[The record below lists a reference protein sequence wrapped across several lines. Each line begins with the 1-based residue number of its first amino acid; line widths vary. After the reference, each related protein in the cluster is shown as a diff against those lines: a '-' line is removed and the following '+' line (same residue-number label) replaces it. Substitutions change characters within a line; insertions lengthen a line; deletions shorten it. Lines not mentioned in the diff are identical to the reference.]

1 MINSSGNLTGK
12 VFGTCIL
19 EALIGRGGMSL
30 VYRAQQIR
38 PVRTVAVKILL
49 PAAPVGSNL
58 HNQFLARFE
67 REANIIA
74 KLQHP
79 NIIANYECG
88 EQDGEIY
95 LVMPYLTGGSLSK
108 LLAQRGVL
116 TLQETLNYIGQA
128 AAALDYAH
136 QHGVIHRDLKP
147 SNFLLDDQGRLVL
160 VDFGIARIMQDSG
173 RSIDSTL
180 TSSGILLGTPDY
192 MSPEMIRSEQQID
205 HRTDIYELGIV
216 LFQMLSGTVPF
227 KGNPTSVLIKHL
239 QEMPPLLHELNPT
252 IPPAVDDVIYKATA
266 KRREDRF
273 ATAGSMAQALH
284 TAIITPQY
292 PSEPVSP
299 IAPTV
304 LSARTISSNGHNPT
318 QAMELPRSKPGSPR
332 RLWSMLFALVL
343 VAALAFS
350 GMILANAQIS
360 KDQRQSTSTPTS
372 TPSQQVQTAV
382 QQYYNDINN
391 HDYQAAYKL
400 LVASDYCTFIDDYA
414 HTLHDDITF
423 NSITL
428 LPDGTYN
435 AELTITARENLP
447 PGILL
452 TTYSANHVV
461 QKENGIWKLL
471 PGSLNKI
478 DRSQISG
485 PIPAITT
492 DSTPSQQAQAVV
504 QQYYGDVNTHDYPSA
519 YNLWGN
525 DFQNSTDYCSFVN
538 GYANTVHDEITFNSI
553 TPSTNGGIQVVAT
566 ITAKENRNSKIAMTR
581 YLDNYIVGDENNS
594 WRILS
599 GTQSVI

>member
-12 VFGTCIL
+12 VFGTCML
-19 EALIGRGGMSL
+19 EALIGRGGMSV

-49 PAAPVGSNL
+49 PDAPVGSNL
-58 HNQFLARFE
+58 HSQFLARFE

-79 NIIANYECG
+79 NIIPNYECG

-95 LVMPYLTGGSLSK
+95 LVMPYLTGGSLGK
-108 LLAQRGVL
+108 LLAQRGTL
-116 TLQETLNYIGQA
+116 TLLETLNYIGQA

-147 SNFLLDDQGRLVL
+147 SNFLLDDRGRLVL
-160 VDFGIARIMQDSG
+160 ADFGIARILQDSG
-173 RSIDSTL
+173 RTIGSTL
-180 TSSGILLGTPDY
+180 TTPGILLGTPDY
-192 MSPEMIRSEQQID
+192 MSPEMVRGEQQID

-216 LFQMLSGTVPF
+216 LFQMLSGNVPF
-227 KGNPTSVLIKHL
+227 KGSPTSVLIKHL

-284 TAIITPQY
+284 MAIIKPQY
-292 PSEPVSP
+292 SSEPVSP
-299 IAPTV
+299 TAPTV
-304 LSARTISSNGHNPT
+304 LSARTISSNGHSPT
-318 QAMELPRSKPGSPR
+318 QPMELPRSKPRSPK
-332 RLWSMLFALVL
+332 RLWPMLFALVL

-360 KDQRQSTSTPTS
+360 KGQQQPTSTPTP

-400 LVASDYCTFIDDYA
+400 LVTSDYCAFIDDYA

-428 LPDGTYN
+428 LTDGTYN
-435 AELTITARENLP
+435 AEITITARENLSW
-447 PGILL
+447 GILL

-461 QKENGIWKLL
+461 QKVNGTWKLL
-471 PGSLNKI
+471 PGGITKI
-478 DRSQISG
+478 NRSQISG

-492 DSTPSQQAQAVV
+492 DTSPSQQAQAVV
-504 QQYYGDVNTHDYPSA
+504 QQYYGDINAHNYPSA

-538 GYANTVHDEITFNSI
+538 GYANTLHDEITFNST

-566 ITAKENRNSKIAMTR
+566 ITATGYQNSNTVMTS
-581 YLDNYIVGDENNS
+581 YLDTYIVGPENNS

-599 GTQSVI
+599 GTQSLI